1 MPLRNII
8 SASSRPA
15 RCCAQVWQSGPPQSS
30 CDGERLLPW
39 INTNTARRTIRPM
52 ARTSCR
58 ASERAAK
65 LAILNLASEGS
76 CSDAAR
82 IKALTRLAELI
93 YGCVLEI
100 EARQPTPP
108 KTDPPEFEPVFI

>member
-1 MPLRNII
+1 MANI
-8 SASSRPA
+8 SFRAA
-15 RCCAQVWQSGPPQSS
+15 
-30 CDGERLLPW
+30 ER
-39 INTNTARRTIRPM
+39 T
-52 ARTSCR
+52 
-58 ASERAAK
+58 AK

-76 CSDAAR
+76 CSDPAR
-82 IKALTRLAELI
+82 IRALTRLAELI